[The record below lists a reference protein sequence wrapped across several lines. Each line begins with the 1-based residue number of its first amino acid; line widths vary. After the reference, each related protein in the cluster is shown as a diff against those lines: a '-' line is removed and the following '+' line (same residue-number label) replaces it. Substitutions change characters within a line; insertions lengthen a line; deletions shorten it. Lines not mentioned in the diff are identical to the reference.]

1 VQDIIVNQ
9 RTGYVL
15 DGHLRVLLALRRG
28 EPSVPTKDV
37 ALDEAEERF
46 CLSLFDPTSALA
58 TMDKAPLGTLLRD
71 VSTGQAAVQELLAQQ
86 TA

>member
-15 DGHLRVLLALRRG
+15 GGHLRLLLPLRHG
-28 EPSVPTKDV
+28 EPSVPIKDV
-37 ALDEAEERF
+37 ALDEAEERL

-58 TMDKAPLGTLLRD
+58 ITDKEPLGTLLRD
-71 VSTGQAAVQELLAQQ
+71 VSTGEAA
-86 TA
+86 